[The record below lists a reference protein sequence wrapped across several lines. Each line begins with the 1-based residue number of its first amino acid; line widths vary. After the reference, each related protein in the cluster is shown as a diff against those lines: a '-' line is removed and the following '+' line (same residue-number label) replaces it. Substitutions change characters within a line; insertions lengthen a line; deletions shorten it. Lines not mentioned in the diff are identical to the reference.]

1 MSTYQQQARGND
13 SAYERYLK
21 SMDASMQ
28 QKVALTAAHLLA
40 EGWLADMGMGS
51 GTGSEALASL
61 YPKIRVTGVDIN
73 PEMVSRARERYQ
85 LQNLDFRTGDI
96 AGECFEPES
105 LDMIFNSSV
114 LHHVTTFNNYEV
126 EEAAR
131 AVVNQVRQLKEGGTL
146 IIRDFLRPEPGKV
159 ILELPDSTV
168 ELFQRFAREFRFLR
182 PLQHRGFE
190 YEELER
196 AADGF
201 RRFCLGHQEAV
212 EFVLRKDYTADWETE
227 VQEEYTYFT
236 QEQFEKLFHTQGL
249 RILASTPIRNP
260 WIVRNRFDGKFRLF
274 SKDERPLMV
283 PPTNYLVVGEKV
295 TPEMGVRFL
304 PGQEKE
310 PVNYL
315 HFVHYRHR
323 ESGQIRD
330 LVRRPNATLDV
341 LPYYRQ
347 NDEVYVLARRSY
359 PRPILSL
366 CGRRLD
372 GSLSPHYVTEPVIVL
387 QKDRPLAQTVEDALR
402 DNLQISAERIRKFT
416 LGSHCFPSPG
426 GLQERVQAV
435 YVEIEPI
442 LQSGVTE
449 RVRAV
454 SARQLLRAAQVDG
467 LPDSR
472 LEIHCAELLEH
483 LGEHPGSWIGESL
496 TLEGSIEKPP
506 VATSKIE
513 SRRAF
518 LETDQ
523 SSSFLHLGSRVF
535 QELSATGAV
544 VDELQLDYVVPRN
557 LSLNTVATALL
568 QHHNGST
575 YIGLQDDDFPAVQCF
590 VGHSNLVVTPAW
602 RLPPKVDDLL
612 ALENFTSE
620 VLSKQHGLRVKQ
632 FFTLGGPYY
641 PSSGATPEIV
651 YPYAVEVEQVEETPL
666 EPLIWLPIEEVAGA
680 LPRYQDGHL
689 RVLVSRVYRAL
700 ESVVNN
706 P

>member
-1 MSTYQQQARGND
+1 MSTYHQQARGTD

-61 YPKIRVTGVDIN
+61 YPNMRVTGVDIN
-73 PEMVSRARERYQ
+73 PEMVKRAKNRYQ
-85 LQNLDFRTGDI
+85 LGNLDFRTGDI
-96 AGECFEPES
+96 ADECFQPGS

-114 LHHVTTFNNYEV
+114 LHHVTSFNNYEV
-126 EEAAR
+126 KEAAR
-131 AVVNQVRQLKEGGTL
+131 AVTNQVRQLKEGGTL
-146 IIRDFLRPEPGKV
+146 IVRDFLRPDPETV
-159 ILELPDSTV
+159 VLELPDSTA
-168 ELFQRFAREFRFLR
+168 ELFERFSREFRSLLPQER
-182 PLQHRGFE
+182 RGFA
-190 YEELER
+190 YEELEP
-196 AADGF
+196 APDGL
-201 RRFCLGHQEAV
+201 RRFRLSSQTAV
-212 EFVLRKDYTADWETE
+212 EFILRKDYVTDWETE

-236 QEQFEKLFHTQGL
+236 QEQFEALFHSLGL
-249 RILASTPIRNP
+249 RILASTPLRNP
-260 WIVRNRFDGKFRLF
+260 WIVRNRFQGKFRLL
-274 SKDERPLMV
+274 SMDERLLMV
-283 PPTNYLVVGEKV
+283 PPTNYLIVGEKV
-295 TPEMGVRFL
+295 SHKKGVRFL
-304 PGQEKE
+304 AGEERDPL
-310 PVNYL
+310 NYL

-323 ESGQIRD
+323 ERGVIRD

-347 NDEVYVLARRSY
+347 NGEVYVLARRSY

-387 QKDRPLAQTVEDALR
+387 QKDRPLAQTVEEALR
-402 DNLQISAERIRKFT
+402 DDLQIRPENILSFT

-435 YVEIEPI
+435 FVEIEPV
-442 LQSGVTE
+442 LQSGTTQ

-472 LEIHCAELLEH
+472 LEIHCAELLGH

-496 TLEGSIEKPP
+496 TLEGSSKKPP
-506 VATSKIE
+506 RSVGPGKP
-513 SRRAF
+513 RRAF
-518 LETDQ
+518 LETDVG
-523 SSSFLHLGSRVF
+523 SNFLHLGSRVF
-535 QELSATGAV
+535 REVNASGSLIKET
-544 VDELQLDYVVPRN
+544 QLDYVMPRE

-568 QHHNGST
+568 YQHDGTT

-590 VGHSNLVVTPAW
+590 VGHSNLLVAPAW
-602 RLPPKVDDLL
+602 RLPRTANDLL
-612 ALENFTSE
+612 ALESFTTD
-620 VLSKQHGLRVKQ
+620 VLGEQHGLKVKQ

-641 PSSGATPEIV
+641 PSAGATPEIV
-651 YPYAVEVEQVEETPL
+651 YPYAVEVEPANQTPP
-666 EPLIWLPIEEVAGA
+666 EPLIWIPIEEVAEG
-680 LPRYQDGHL
+680 LSGYQDGHL
-689 RVLVSRVYRAL
+689 RVLASRVFRAMH
-700 ESVVNN
+700 
-706 P
+706 